1 MAMDDKGTLATS
13 SARTGY
19 RASAARCKLLFE
31 LLVRLLVLWQRQAA
45 QLKPR
50 DDEAVS

>member
-31 LLVRLLVLWQRQAA
+31 LLVRLVLRSV
-45 QLKPR
+45 KPQ
-50 DDEAVS
+50 DNEAVS